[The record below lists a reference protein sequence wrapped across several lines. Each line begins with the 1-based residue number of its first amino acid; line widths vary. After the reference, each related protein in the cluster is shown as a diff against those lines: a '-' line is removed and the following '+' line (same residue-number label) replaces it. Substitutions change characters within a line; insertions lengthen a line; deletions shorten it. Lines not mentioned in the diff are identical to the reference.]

1 MNIINK
7 VTLRQL
13 KENKR
18 RTLVTMITTVAT
30 LGVSFLD
37 LMARQ
42 HISTNGE
49 WHVHYRDVTPDQ
61 IEAIDQYSETEKLV
75 LLSDGYAAFK
85 ESINAYKP
93 YLFVQNYNHAD
104 TCTEIKSVFYL

>member
-37 LMARQ
+37 LMTRQ
-42 HISTNGE
+42 HIYTNGE

-61 IEAIDQYSETEKLV
+61 IDQYSETEKLV

-93 YLFVQNYNHAD
+93 YLFVQNYDHAD